1 MKKATLPTFR
11 YHPDP
16 IATGSVVKSR
26 TECVCCGQ
34 VRGFIYV
41 GPVYAEE
48 EYDECICPWC
58 IADGSA
64 HKKLGAEFADP
75 DGIGGYG
82 QWDKVAKR
90 VIEEVAYRTPAFLS
104 WQAERWWTH
113 CRDAAQFVGRAGR
126 KELIALGPQAI
137 AAIRDSAMPRLRA
150 AYPDLTDGPIWDKFL
165 AALRK
170 NGSPTVYMF
179 RCVKCGQFG
188 GYHDYD

>member
-1 MKKATLPTFR
+1 MTLPSFR

-16 IATGSVVKSR
+16 VATGSVVKSR
-26 TECVCCGQ
+26 TECVCCGRA
-34 VRGFIYV
+34 RGFIYT
-41 GPVYAEE
+41 GPVYAVE

-64 HKKLGAEFADP
+64 HKQLDAEFTDE
-75 DGIGGYG
+75 DGIGDSGR
-82 QWDKVAKR
+82 WDKVAKR
-90 VIEEVAYRTPAFLS
+90 VKEEVAYRTPGFCA

-113 CRDAAQFVGRAGR
+113 CRDAAQFLGRVGR
-126 KELIALGPQAI
+126 KELIALGPQAM
-137 AAIRDSAMPRLRA
+137 AAIRDSALPRLREA
-150 AYPDLTDGPIWDKFL
+150 AARGLPDGPIWDKFL
-165 AALRK
+165 ASIRK

>member
-1 MKKATLPTFR
+1 MKKMALPSFK

-16 IATGSVVKSR
+16 LSTGSVVKSR

-48 EYDECICPWC
+48 EYDENICPWC

-64 HKKLGAEFADP
+64 HEKFDAEFADP
-75 DGIGGYG
+75 DGIGNYG
-82 QWDKVAKR
+82 QWGKVAKR
-90 VIEEVAYRTPAFLS
+90 VIEEVAYRTPCFLS

-113 CRDAAQFVGRAGR
+113 CRDAAQFVGSVGR
-126 KELIALGPQAI
+126 KELMALGPQAV
-137 AAIRDSAMPRLRA
+137 AAIRESAGLPE
-150 AYPDLTDGPIWDKFL
+150 GPGWNSLL

-170 NGSPTVYMF
+170 NGSPRAYLF